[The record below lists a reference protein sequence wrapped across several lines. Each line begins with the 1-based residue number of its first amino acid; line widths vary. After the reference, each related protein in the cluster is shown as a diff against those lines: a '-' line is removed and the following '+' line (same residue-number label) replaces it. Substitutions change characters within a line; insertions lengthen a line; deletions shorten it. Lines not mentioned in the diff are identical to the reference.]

1 MKTIEHYFA
10 KKEIRAFHFCE
21 YLKGFLRKSKRE
33 KHYIQQTFM
42 ENRQTLLVEKIHLPE
57 RINLTE
63 EENNF
68 LLTNY
73 EEVAKELNNCLANA
87 VKKS

>member
-1 MKTIEHYFA
+1 
-10 KKEIRAFHFCE
+10 
-21 YLKGFLRKSKRE
+21 
-33 KHYIQQTFM
+33 M